1 MREVEEEIREKLSLL
16 IEVIGL
22 VEKGIKEGIEEIVN
36 IKIWENRMKNEMDG
50 IVMKILG
57 GEDIVVVGDVKK
69 LRN

>member
-36 IKIWENRMKNEMDG
+36 IKIWENRMKNGMDG